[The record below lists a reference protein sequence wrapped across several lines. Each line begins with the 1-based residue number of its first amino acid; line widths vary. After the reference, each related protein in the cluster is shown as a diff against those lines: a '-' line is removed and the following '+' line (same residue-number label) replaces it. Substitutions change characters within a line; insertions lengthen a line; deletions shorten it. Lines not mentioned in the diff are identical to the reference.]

1 MRKQL
6 VRKMIKFISKLA
18 VWFNYQFL
26 KVIVT
31 LLTKENTQVKKKS
44 FKIKISKYFWSKKQ
58 SMIMK
63 QVV

>member
-1 MRKQL
+1 
-6 VRKMIKFISKLA
+6 MIKFISKLA
-18 VWFNYQFL
+18 VWLNYQFL

-31 LLTKENTQVKKKS
+31 LLTKEKTEGKKS

-63 QVV
+63 LVV